1 MQAEKAMPD
10 FNNVIAA
17 RQGKFTAVGDYVGSR
32 GKTRALVLADAQ
44 VPFAPRP
51 TDTFIATYPK
61 CGTTWMMQIVHQ
73 LRTGGSMQ
81 FPEIY
86 AVVPFFDLAPSS
98 GIDRDQPQV
107 AEPRAFKTHLAW
119 DLMPKG
125 GRYIYVLRD
134 PGDALVSYY
143 HYVNGVFLEKDAIS
157 IDEFAREA
165 FLAEAGPW
173 GCYWDHVCS
182 WWPQRERPNVLML
195 CFEDMKR
202 DLAGTIVRVAG
213 FLGLEADP
221 TRLERVARQASFEFM
236 KEHARQFVSGRAAR
250 DVQARYGLPSDE
262 LWVQI
267 RSGRTG
273 DSRNELSA
281 ETIRQFNAVWKRE
294 IEGPLGFAAYDDL
307 RACLTSASRAG
318 FNRAPEREVLRV

>member
-1 MQAEKAMPD
+1 MSDRK
-10 FNNVIAA
+10 NVSAV
-17 RQGKFTAVGDYVGSR
+17 RQKKLTTVSDYVASR
-32 GKTRALVLADAQ
+32 EKTRALVQANARI
-44 VPFAPRP
+44 PFAPRP

-98 GIDRDQPQV
+98 GIDRDQRQV

-119 DLMPKG
+119 DLIPKG

-143 HYVNGVFLEKDAIS
+143 HYVNGVFLERDAIS

-165 FLAEAGPW
+165 FLAAGGPW
-173 GCYWDHVCS
+173 GRYWDHVRS
-182 WWPQRERPNVLML
+182 WWPQRECPNVLML

-202 DLAGTIVRVAG
+202 DLTGTIVRVAD
-213 FLGLEADP
+213 FLGLAVDP
-221 TRLERVARQASFEFM
+221 PMLERVTQQASFTFM
-236 KEHARQFVSGRAAR
+236 KEHARQFVSERASR
-250 DVQARYGLPSDE
+250 DVQARYGLPGDE

-273 DSRNELSA
+273 DARNELSA
-281 ETIRQFNAVWKRE
+281 ETIRQFDAVWKRE
-294 IEGPLGFAAYDDL
+294 IEGPLGIATYDDL
-307 RACLTSASRAG
+307 RACLTNASRDI
-318 FNRAPEREVLRV
+318 AP